1 MSNTNNEAST
11 EQTIQATFEVNVVPS
26 KISQLENDMNYITD
40 SDIPT
45 KVSQL
50 ENDVPYMVK
59 EDIPRKTSELINNSG
74 YITEKDIPKNLSDYN
89 NDVPFVV
96 GEELPTKV
104 SQLENDAGYVTEDDI
119 KNLDSNNFKQ
129 EILENTNK
137 LDYSTPDSEF
147 KFVSENYVQ
156 SFVPYM
162 GRTKNSEPI
171 DIMEDLY
178 NLEEDLRTGK
188 AVQAQLN
195 SCITTN
201 ANVDLNYASSGYLQF
216 KILHPSIDNSKN
228 FTKDISYNLNING
241 NGDTIYSTKGQS
253 YLHILRRYHILT
265 STSNASYGLDITNY
279 NTNTRNYIQAF
290 THKNINWFIP
300 TIMYEVQL
308 IVYNEN
314 KERLYSKLFYTFNS
328 GIKGEEFTELEVYD
342 TWKFI
347 SDIQN
352 IQNFIDTEFYEVK
365 YTGKQFNLWLNLST
379 GNYDPNYK
387 VSTIEDQNSEYKYK
401 EILPTYF
408 INNWCQKCH
417 DTAGN
422 VAYADLNFESPNN
435 SLGTTCYTNIPD
447 TQVSA
452 DINLYKEVSLDTKV
466 SNTGEYIWDWECY
479 RTRYPEK
486 DKMDIAFYV
495 YGIINPLLDDE
506 DPNKHFWTNIEG
518 SLGSTYEGTAAR
530 EFEDFKTPDSQIEL
544 TQKWYKTNKE
554 NLYVLDSDV
563 TEAVVIGEQVPEG
576 TKLYFNKSIFNYSE
590 MNADGSTLFESDV
603 AELAYEYTDEKV
615 FLYDFMDYSGSES
628 FFEGTPG
635 IYEKQENGSYQ
646 RIDEA
651 YQWECDNVFNVINP
665 SSVDDYIVFPAEQNV
680 DQFDIDWS
688 INGLYWWVFKAWKVV
703 SNETRIEAWCPF
715 DYSLDTGKIDILCMD
730 SEGNMITPPEGEYW
744 LWEGTFNP
752 NFANRLS

>member
-40 SDIPT
+40 ADIPT

-290 THKNINWFIP
+290 THKNIN
-300 TIMYEVQL
+300 
-308 IVYNEN
+308 
-314 KERLYSKLFYTFNS
+314 
-328 GIKGEEFTELEVYD
+328 
-342 TWKFI
+342 
-347 SDIQN
+347 
-352 IQNFIDTEFYEVK
+352 
-365 YTGKQFNLWLNLST
+365 
-379 GNYDPNYK
+379 
-387 VSTIEDQNSEYKYK
+387 
-401 EILPTYF
+401 
-408 INNWCQKCH
+408 
-417 DTAGN
+417 
-422 VAYADLNFESPNN
+422 
-435 SLGTTCYTNIPD
+435 
-447 TQVSA
+447 
-452 DINLYKEVSLDTKV
+452 
-466 SNTGEYIWDWECY
+466 
-479 RTRYPEK
+479 
-486 DKMDIAFYV
+486 
-495 YGIINPLLDDE
+495 
-506 DPNKHFWTNIEG
+506 
-518 SLGSTYEGTAAR
+518 
-530 EFEDFKTPDSQIEL
+530 
-544 TQKWYKTNKE
+544 
-554 NLYVLDSDV
+554 
-563 TEAVVIGEQVPEG
+563 
-576 TKLYFNKSIFNYSE
+576 
-590 MNADGSTLFESDV
+590 
-603 AELAYEYTDEKV
+603 
-615 FLYDFMDYSGSES
+615 
-628 FFEGTPG
+628 
-635 IYEKQENGSYQ
+635 
-646 RIDEA
+646 
-651 YQWECDNVFNVINP
+651 
-665 SSVDDYIVFPAEQNV
+665 
-680 DQFDIDWS
+680 
-688 INGLYWWVFKAWKVV
+688 
-703 SNETRIEAWCPF
+703 
-715 DYSLDTGKIDILCMD
+715 
-730 SEGNMITPPEGEYW
+730 
-744 LWEGTFNP
+744 
-752 NFANRLS
+752 